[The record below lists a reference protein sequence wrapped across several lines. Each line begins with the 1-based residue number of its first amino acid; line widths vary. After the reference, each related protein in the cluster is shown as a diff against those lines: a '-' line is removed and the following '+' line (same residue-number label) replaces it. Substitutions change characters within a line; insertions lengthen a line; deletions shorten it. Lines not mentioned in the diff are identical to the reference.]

1 MVFSKKVCKM
11 KASMKKDMNCM
22 KKKQFIWMILLSMLL
37 MLILACGGTTT
48 DGQGTG
54 DRQGDVPGGV
64 GEADEISIVTP
75 EPDLHRDELNAILMR
90 VTMLDG
96 VSINGVDVSGMT
108 KEEAK
113 NAVSS
118 ALSAKKNDLSIN
130 VTFGDA
136 SEVFSAETVK
146 TDDDLDAVITEAFSI
161 VREDIGFDA
170 VSAEVE
176 RIKKNGMDF
185 PVHLSFNESALNDA
199 VNAFADA
206 HEMAPVNACISYNKE
221 ENKID
226 YTPDVPGRK
235 VNREALFSALLDAE
249 GGETLEAP
257 AEEIPAEV
265 TLKDIQEK
273 YVLRSTYTTKYSKS
287 NKNRKEN
294 IRHGTMDLLTG
305 TIVHPGDVFSMN
317 ECLGVRKKDGHWKIA
332 TAFQA
337 GKHVKEYGGGVCQ
350 ISTTLY
356 NAAVMSDME
365 IVFRQNH
372 SMPVD
377 YVDKGRDATIN
388 SIGNIIDF
396 KFKNS
401 SKSDI
406 IIIGNADGKTLTI
419 EIWGIPLVEDSNGEY
434 DEIRIPT
441 PKKIKTL
448 KPTGEVLYQIDE
460 TKPVGYKEE
469 VAKKRDGS
477 VWESKK
483 EYYLNGVLVKTE
495 DLATSTYK
503 AYAGEYIVGPSAGSD
518 DDKTPQPSD
527 SGEKTPKPTDSGT
540 KTPKPTDPG
549 TKTPKPTDPPE
560 NTPKPTDPPENT
572 PKPTDPPEDTPKPTD
587 PPEDTPKPTDPPT
600 DPPADPPDDPPS
612 DDDSGE

>member
-1 MVFSKKVCKM
+1 
-11 KASMKKDMNCM
+11 MKKDNNGM
-22 KKKQFIWMILLSMLL
+22 KKKQSILLIPLL
-37 MLILACGGTTT
+37 MLLLLCLACGGTTT
-48 DGQGTG
+48 DRQGNNNQTG
-54 DRQGDVPGGV
+54 DIPGSDYA
-64 GEADEISIVTP
+64 ADEISIVTP

-90 VTMLDG
+90 STMLDG

-108 KEEAK
+108 REEAK
-113 NAVSS
+113 AAV
-118 ALSAKKNDLSIN
+118 LPVLEAKKNDLHIN

-136 SEVFSAETVK
+136 SEVFSAEAVK
-146 TDDDLDAVITEAFSI
+146 TQDDLDAVINEAFSI

-176 RIKKNGMDF
+176 RIKANGMDF
-185 PVHLSFNESALNDA
+185 PVRLSFNESALNDA

-206 HEMAPVNACISYNKE
+206 HETAPVDASVSYNKA
-221 ENKID
+221 ENVID

-257 AEEIPAEV
+257 AEEIPAEI

-273 YVLRSTYTTKYSKS
+273 YVLRSSYTTKYSKS

-305 TIVHPGDVFSMN
+305 TIVHPGEVFSMN
-317 ECLGVRKKDGHWKIA
+317 ACLGVRKNDGHWKVA
-332 TAFQA
+332 TAFQQ

-350 ISTTLY
+350 ISSTLY

-419 EIWGIPLVEDSNGEY
+419 EIWGIPLIEDSDGEY

-441 PKKIKTL
+441 PKQTKTL
-448 KPTGEVLYQIDE
+448 KPTGEVLYQVDE

-469 VAKKRDGS
+469 VAKKRNGS
-477 VWESKK
+477 VWESRK
-483 EYYLNGVLVKTE
+483 EYYLNGKFVKDE
-495 DLATSTYK
+495 ALATSTYK
-503 AYAGEYIVGPSAGSD
+503 AYAGEYIVGPSAAPED
-518 DDKTPQPSD
+518 D
-527 SGEKTPKPTDSGT
+527 

-549 TKTPKPTDPPE
+549 DGKTPNPD
-560 NTPKPTDPPENT
+560 DT

-587 PPEDTPKPTDPPT
+587 PPEDTPKPTDPPVDTPRPT
-600 DPPADPPDDPPS
+600 DPPVDNG
-612 DDDSGE
+612 GEE

>member
-1 MVFSKKVCKM
+1 
-11 KASMKKDMNCM
+11 MKKDKNCM
-22 KKKQFIWMILLSMLL
+22 KNKLTIWTILLLMLL
-37 MLILACGGTTT
+37 MLCLACGGTTT
-48 DGQGTG
+48 D
-54 DRQGDVPGGV
+54 RQGNDDQQGDGSVND
-64 GEADEISIVTP
+64 ADEISIMTP
-75 EPDLHRDELNAILMR
+75 EPEQHREELNAILMR
-90 VTMLDG
+90 ATMLNG

-113 NAVSS
+113 AAVLP
-118 ALSAKKNDLSIN
+118 ALNAKKNDLSIN
-130 VTFGDA
+130 VTFGEA
-136 SEVFSAETVK
+136 SEVFSAETVQ
-146 TDDDLDAVITEAFSI
+146 TDDDLDAVINEAFSI

-170 VSAEVE
+170 VCAEVE
-176 RIKKNGMDF
+176 RIKANGLDF
-185 PVHLSFNESALNDA
+185 PVHLSFNETALNDA
-199 VNAFADA
+199 VNTFADA
-206 HEMAPVNACISYNKE
+206 HETAPENASVSYNKE

-226 YTPDVPGRK
+226 FKPDVPGRK
-235 VNREALFSALLDAE
+235 VNREALFSALLDAQ

-257 AEEIPAEV
+257 AEEVPAEI

-317 ECLGVRKKDGHWKIA
+317 ECLGVRKNDGHWKIA
-332 TAFQA
+332 TAFQQ

-350 ISTTLY
+350 ISSTLY
-356 NAAVMSDME
+356 NAAVISDME

-406 IIIGNADGKTLTI
+406 IIIGKADGSTLTI
-419 EIWGIPLVEDSNGEY
+419 EIWGIPVIEDSNGAY

-441 PKKIKTL
+441 PKQTKTL
-448 KPTGEVLYQIDE
+448 KPTGDVLYQVDV

-469 VAKKRDGS
+469 VAKKRNGS

-503 AYAGEYIVGPSAGSD
+503 AYAGEYIVGPSAAPD
-518 DDKTPQPSD
+518 DDKTPKPSD
-527 SGEKTPKPTDSGT
+527 SADKTPKPTEPPAG
-540 KTPKPTDPG
+540 
-549 TKTPKPTDPPE
+549 TPKPTDPPAD
-560 NTPKPTDPPENT
+560 TPKPTDPPADT
-572 PKPTDPPEDTPKPTD
+572 PKPIDPPADTPKPTD
-587 PPEDTPKPTDPPT
+587 PPEDPPKPTDPP
-600 DPPADPPDDPPS
+600 ADGG
-612 DDDSGE
+612 GEE